1 MSARIREHVRSNVIG
16 YIALFVALGGTAWA
30 ANSVGSSDVID
41 NSLQS
46 IDLKDDAGVKS
57 ADVANDTATGG
68 GLASAD
74 LRADSVGSSE
84 VIDESLG
91 GADIDEST
99 LPVGGDLNGFLSG
112 AQIVLNAVGSNEI
125 AASSVG
131 SSEVIDNSL
140 QGLDINDSS
149 LDVSNGIASSPDA
162 GLCDP
167 ASGTFTACASTSLL
181 QSTGASVL
189 VIGSGAWF
197 GTQGFGA
204 ADEGS
209 CRIFRDGNQLDPPRL
224 RLGQSGDQHNSS
236 GRGDG
241 FAIVT
246 VDTAGAA
253 GTHAWQLS
261 CNQTAGNFA
270 VADPRITVLA
280 VEGS

>member
-1 MSARIREHVRSNVIG
+1 MGISWICVDRVTAGKYRPGTNLPSRATWNPHRMPPGRALRVGCSQRWARLVPATASREVRMSARIREHVRSNVIG

-41 NSLQS
+41 TSLQS

-112 AQIVLNAVGSNEI
+112 AQIVLNAVGGNEI

-204 ADEGS
+204 ADEG
-209 CRIFRDGNQLDPPRL
+209 
-224 RLGQSGDQHNSS
+224 
-236 GRGDG
+236 
-241 FAIVT
+241 
-246 VDTAGAA
+246 
-253 GTHAWQLS
+253 
-261 CNQTAGNFA
+261 
-270 VADPRITVLA
+270 
-280 VEGS
+280 